1 MLHDNNNNNND
12 NEDNESDNEQEK
24 HLPIRKSRS
33 RNLKLQKNDNNVP
46 DNAIIGEVSSVI
58 GNKIIVEV
66 NENDLVRK
74 LDCVPAGTI
83 IYKNNYSNLLAT
95 GDIVYV
101 LENAN
106 TLSQNTLSQIIKIGD
121 RKSKIS
127 RLDPSNRNKEQ
138 IIAANIDL
146 LIVFVSAFDP
156 MINMRLIDRYLVAAK
171 VNDVE
176 PIICVNKMDLAS
188 KKDLQDI
195 LSYYKMLKIPIFYLS
210 VLKDIGLKKLKKFI
224 SVRKSVI
231 SGPSGA
237 GKSTFMNKI
246 LGYEAQV
253 VREISERTS
262 KGIHTTSYSCRYRL
276 PEGGTIIDTP
286 GIREF
291 GIWDLAKFEL
301 GVLFPGFSEFYSQC
315 KFTSCTHTHEPD
327 CAIIKAVESGKI
339 NEEQYLSYLNIY
351 ETLED

>member
-1 MLHDNNNNNND
+1 MKKKYPN
-12 NEDNESDNEQEK
+12 NEQEK

-33 RNLKLQKNDNNVP
+33 RNLKLQKNDGNIPN
-46 DNAIIGEVSSVI
+46 NAIIGEVISII
-58 GNKIIVEV
+58 GNKIVVEIE
-66 NENDLVRK
+66 ENDLIRN

-83 IYKNNYSNLLAT
+83 IYKNNYSNLIAA
-95 GDIVYV
+95 GDIVY
-101 LENAN
+101 LIENPT
-106 TLSQNTLSQIIKIGD
+106 TLSKIIKICD

-146 LIVFVSAFDP
+146 LIIFVSAFDP
-156 MINMRLIDRYLVAAK
+156 MINIRLIDRYLVAAK
-171 VNDVE
+171 VSGIE
-176 PIICVNKMDLAS
+176 PIICVNKMDLAN
-188 KKDLQDI
+188 KNEFDAI
-195 LSYYKMLKIPIFYLS
+195 LNYYRMLKIPIFYLS
-210 VLKDIGLKKLKKFI
+210 MLKGVGLNKVKKFI
-224 SVRKSVI
+224 FDRKSVI

-246 LGYEAQV
+246 LGYEAQIV
-253 VREISERTS
+253 QDISERTN

-276 PEGGTIIDTP
+276 AEGGSIIDTP

-301 GVLFPGFSEFYSQC
+301 GVLFPGFSDYYAQC

-327 CAIIKAVESGKI
+327 CAIIKAVEDMKI
-339 NEEQYLSYLNIY
+339 PTEQYLSYLNIY
-351 ETLED
+351 ETLVD